1 MAKKFSTKT
10 TEYNV
15 SSHAFSNARK
25 VIPGTAAVAGK
36 ENFDF
41 YSIKNTIPDK
51 ALGKICSKIAY
62 KIGFAVANSRKAP
75 EILCVGMD
83 EGKKYYYGSF
93 NVEDKLGNTEEQS
106 FLIYPEDKEIFA
118 STFTGESLYTLIMA
132 MDIAEFAFKGKYDAE
147 DAEIFEQLNKLNLN
161 GVMIDTD
168 QLDVFTTL
176 CDSIYF
182 AAKNLNGTTM
192 TYMSSEA
199 IQNKVLE
206 SDIKYNLIGL
216 VSDYDE
222 LELEDG
228 VIVPEM
234 KAPKVKRKKSLT
246 KSKTAEAEKEID
258 ITDQDLKIMSDEEAE
273 EMPEILQVMRK
284 QAIEF
289 YENNKEF
296 LTTEQKSI
304 IKSFK
309 RGKIWKLGLYGP
321 SATGK
326 TSFVKSLA
334 GALGLPYMIVVGSK
348 GMDETALFGKY
359 MLKDGETIFEYGPLT
374 LMMKYGGLF
383 LLDEENM
390 VAPEVI
396 SSMNSVL
403 DDTRLATLDS
413 GEVVQCH
420 ENFRYCEAMNMT
432 YAGTLEQNLSHE
444 SRIQMYMKMSG
455 YSEKTEADLVVK
467 MTGIDKATALDIVRF
482 KNRVTDMIENGSDGD
497 DTTQRVD
504 LRSCIAWADRT
515 IDCDGDVV
523 QAALTTIL
531 SGLVKEDDNVKSSAT
546 VEDYEQSQELAA
558 EVVADLKDTF
568 KKKKM
573 LKQEYEFTAYS
584 L

>member
-1 MAKKFSTKT
+1 MAKKFGAKSM
-10 TEYNV
+10 EFNV
-15 SSHAFSNARK
+15 SSHAFSKAMK

-36 ENFDF
+36 ENFDY
-41 YSIKNTIPDK
+41 YSIKNTVPD
-51 ALGKICSKIAY
+51 LTTGKVCSKVAY
-62 KIGFAVANSRKAP
+62 RIGLAVANSRKTP

-93 NVEDKLGNTEEQS
+93 SVEDEVGNTEEQS
-106 FLIYPEDKEIFA
+106 FLIYPESKEIFT
-118 STFTGESLYTLIMA
+118 STFTGEALYTLIMA
-132 MDIAEFAFKGKYDAE
+132 MDIAEFVFKGKYDVE
-147 DAEIFEQLNKLNLN
+147 DAEIFEQLNKLNL
-161 GVMIDTD
+161 GGAMIDTD

-182 AAKNLNGTTM
+182 SAKNLNGATM
-192 TYMSSEA
+192 SYMASEA

-206 SDIKYNLIGL
+206 SEIKYNLIGL
-216 VSDYDE
+216 ISNYDE
-222 LELEDG
+222 LELDDG
-228 VIVPEM
+228 VIIPEM
-234 KAPKVKRKKSLT
+234 KAPKLKRKKSLT
-246 KSKTAEAEKEID
+246 KSKTSEGEEAID
-258 ITDQDLKIMSDEEAE
+258 ITEQDLKIMSNEEAE

-284 QAIEF
+284 QAMEF
-289 YENNKEF
+289 YESNKEF
-296 LTTEQKSI
+296 LTDEQKSV

-359 MLKDGETIFEYGPLT
+359 MLKDGETIFEDGPLT

-403 DDTRLATLDS
+403 DDTRLTTLDS

-420 ENFRYCEAMNMT
+420 PNFRYCEAMNMA

-444 SRIQMYMKMSG
+444 SRIQMYIKMSG
-455 YSEKTEADLVVK
+455 YSEETEADLVVK
-467 MTGIDKATALDIVRF
+467 MTGIDKPTALDIIKF
-482 KNRVTDMIENGSDGD
+482 KNRVTDMIENGADGD

-515 IDCDGDVV
+515 IDCDGDVI

-558 EVVADLKDTF
+558 EVVAYLKDTF
-568 KKKKM
+568 KKKKVK
-573 LKQEYEFTAYS
+573 KQEYEFKTYS